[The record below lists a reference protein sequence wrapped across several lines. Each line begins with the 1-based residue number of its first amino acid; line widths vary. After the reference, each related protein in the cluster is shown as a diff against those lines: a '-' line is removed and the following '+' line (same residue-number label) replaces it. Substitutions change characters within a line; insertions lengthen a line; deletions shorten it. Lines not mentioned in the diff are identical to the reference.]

1 LDALRKSTWI
11 DGTLL
16 ANAAE
21 PAQRI
26 PGFLDDH
33 AFLLDALL
41 ETLQIRFDARDLECA
56 IALADALLDKFA
68 DHAAGGFW
76 FSTPAHGTPLARS
89 RNWTDDALPNGNAV
103 AIRSLLRLGHL
114 IGDTRYLGSAER
126 ALRAGASAL
135 DQYPD
140 ACPTL
145 LRALN
150 EFERPRPQIW
160 LRCAEDRAPA
170 WKAGLHEGLRGKNI
184 APGGDPVDVFMVP
197 PESGALPGVLAAR
210 EMRGEQ
216 GTAWVCAGLACQAP
230 VTSPDELAAA
240 LQAALSM

>member
-1 LDALRKSTWI
+1 MECTRDIRF
-11 DGTLL
+11 GTLL

-114 IGDTRYLGSAER
+114 IGDTRYLESAER
-126 ALRAGASAL
+126 ALRAGSNAL
-135 DQYPD
+135 HQYPD
-140 ACPTL
+140 ACATL

-150 EFERPRPQIW
+150 EFERPRPQIVV
-160 LRCAEDRAPA
+160 RCTADRAPA
-170 WKAGLHEGLRGKNI
+170 WQAALQTNLRTAQL
-184 APGGDPVDVFMVP
+184 APGGDPVDVLIIP
-197 PESGALPGVLAAR
+197 SGGGPLPGLLSAR
-210 EMRGEQ
+210 EARGEQ
-216 GTAWVCAGLACQAP
+216 GAAWICAGLACQAP
-230 VTSPDELAAA
+230 VTSPDELAGA
-240 LQAALSM
+240 LQVALSM